1 MLGKKVSPRFY
12 EQEQWFIQ
20 NGGEF
25 KTRKASEL
33 FKIESNPQLDKANF
47 IFTDDSRYPYFT
59 RTVANNG
66 ILGYVNYLDEEHKIK
81 GNSIAVGMLGM
92 QFFYM
97 KHDFYAGQFT
107 KTAFPLFEG
116 FNERVAL
123 WFVAWFNKSSRRFQS
138 VLVRNFETEFNNTE
152 ILVPYIDGHIAI
164 DFIEECIRE
173 FENDRMHGF
182 DTYLKITGLENC
194 TLTIEEK
201 AALELIEN
209 RNVNMKEI
217 IIGDLFDIVKGKRL
231 TKSSMIPGKINFI
244 GATSQNNGI
253 TARIANDNFIH
264 PKNTITVTYNGSVG
278 EAFYQTECYWASD
291 DVNVLHFKEALNED
305 LALFF
310 LAPLKKKGK
319 KYAYSYKWTKE
330 KMAADKIYLPID
342 SSNNIDFSFM
352 ETYIRA
358 IKKQY
363 IAKLKEEIG
372 REQKIYNMVV
382 NDK

>member
-1 MLGKKVSPRFY
+1 MLGKKISPRFH
-12 EQEQWFIQ
+12 EQEQQFLQ

-25 KTRKASEL
+25 KKCKASDL
-33 FKIESNPQLDKANF
+33 FKLKTNPQLDKVNF
-47 IFTDDSRYPYFT
+47 IFSDDSKYPYFT

-173 FENDRMHGF
+173 LENDRMHGV

-209 RNVNMKEI
+209 SNVNMKEI

-231 TKSSMIPGKINFI
+231 TKSAMIPGKINFI

-358 IKKQY
+358 IKKQC
-363 IAKLKEEIG
+363 IARLKEEIS
-372 REQKIYNMVV
+372 REQKIYNKII
-382 NDK
+382 NE